1 MIRRAAWLCFL
12 LPVLASCQ
20 CRTPGPV
27 EPIEL
32 GLRVQPAELDFGRVL
47 EGGTKVLNVTLTSA
61 TRAAISVALETE
73 APFEVATSAEVPGGG
88 ELEVKVTFRA
98 GNGEVEGVL
107 RLTVGDRSAVMKL
120 RGVGV
125 RPPDCRP
132 SGVCVV
138 SVYSLEED
146 RCVESQAA
154 DDAPCD
160 PDSVCLE
167 QGRCRAGQ
175 CLGVA
180 RRCDDNDLCTDDA
193 CAMDIGCIHTP
204 RSCPTPGGACRVATC
219 DARLGCGDGPAPDLT
234 ACGPQDCVEVS
245 FCFEGT
251 CRKQPTP
258 EGLPCSPAIACLP
271 QAECRNQVCTR
282 VSDAEWTPAWSAR
295 ITGEPVGGLVSSGS
309 TLFFSVC
316 VDGGVVD
323 AGVVDAGSDDGGAD
337 AGEPDAGP
345 APWQLACSLSS
356 YTGTGFERFERDG
369 GMQPQDSA
377 DGAARSVVAVN
388 SAGVLVQRDGGLELR
403 SPVTGALRHQ
413 LDVAPARSLLVLDR
427 DRVFFWADGGVQAW
441 VDGGLTLLASV
452 EQPTALARGGALFAW
467 NPDAGVLTRL
477 ALLADGGLER
487 EELALPN
494 VGSDALAVTQNAV
507 IFGSAGQAQF
517 FSDAGLV
524 PFDWTGAS
532 VSQFLDDQTL
542 SSSFATNVFYLRC
555 DGGCGGPEQE
565 THVRVFDP
573 TTGGPLWEVPVV
585 QPNFPGQ
592 MMATTLVDGLQ
603 GGFITLLRTQT
614 DAGPR
619 SYAAL
624 FADGERKAVC
634 RLPELSG
641 AVEQA
646 HFSATALVVTVRR
659 PDGTVV
665 LESYELGALPVSRS
679 SWATPQGVA
688 GTRSD
693 RQ

>member
-1 MIRRAAWLCFL
+1 MMRRAAWLCFL
-12 LPVLASCQ
+12 LPVLASCR

-32 GLRVQPAELDFGRVL
+32 GLRVQPSELDFGRVL

-61 TRAAISVALETE
+61 TRAAISVELETE
-73 APFEVATSAEVPGGG
+73 APFEVVASASVPGGG
-88 ELEVKVTFRA
+88 DLEVPVTFRA
-98 GNGEVEGVL
+98 GNGAVEGVL
-107 RLTVGDRSAVMKL
+107 RLTVGDRSSVMKL

-132 SGVCVV
+132 SAACVV

-146 RCVESQAA
+146 RCIESVAA

-160 PDSVCLE
+160 TDSVCLE

-175 CLGVA
+175 CLGIA

-204 RSCPTPGGACRVATC
+204 HACPLPAGACRVATC
-219 DARLGCGDGPAPDLT
+219 DARLGCGDGPAPELT
-234 ACGPQDCVEVS
+234 TCGPQDCVEVS
-245 FCFEGT
+245 FCFEGA

-271 QAECRNQVCTR
+271 QAECRNKVCTR
-282 VSDAEWTPAWSAR
+282 ITEADWAPAWSAR
-295 ITGEPVGGLVSSGS
+295 ISGEPVGGLVSSGS

-316 VDGGVVD
+316 VDGGLVDAGVD
-323 AGVVDAGSDDGGAD
+323 AGVVDAGV
-337 AGEPDAGP
+337 PDAG
-345 APWQLACSLSS
+345 AAQWQLTCSLSS

-369 GMQPQDSA
+369 GMQPQDYA
-377 DGAARSVVAVN
+377 DGALRSVVAVN
-388 SAGVLVQRDGGLELR
+388 SGGVLVQRDGGLEFR
-403 SPVTGALRHQ
+403 SPVTGALRHE
-413 LDVAPARSLLVLDR
+413 LAMAPARSLLVLDR
-427 DRVFFWADGGVQAW
+427 DRVFVWADGGVQAW
-441 VDGGLTLLASV
+441 ADGGLTLLAAV
-452 EQPTALARGGALFAW
+452 AEPTAMARGSALFAW

-477 ALLADGGLER
+477 ALLADGGVER
-487 EELALPN
+487 EELSVPN
-494 VGSDALAVTQNAV
+494 TASNALAAVQNAAV
-507 IFGSAGQAQF
+507 FGSVGQVQF
-517 FSDAGLV
+517 FNDAGVV

-532 VSQFLDDQTL
+532 VSQFLDEQTL
-542 SSSFATNVFYLRC
+542 SSSLATDVFYLRC

-565 THVRVFDP
+565 TVVRVFDP
-573 TTGGPLWEVPVV
+573 TTGARLWEVPVV
-585 QPNFPGQ
+585 QQNLPGR
-592 MMATTLVDGLQ
+592 MMATTLIEGRQ
-603 GGFITLLRTQT
+603 GGFITLLRAET

-619 SYAAL
+619 AYAAL

-641 AVEQA
+641 SIEQA
-646 HFSATALVVTVRR
+646 HFSTTALVVTVRR
-659 PDGTVV
+659 PDGGVV

-693 RQ
+693 RP